1 MGSQS
6 PPTLRS
12 GLFGVCAV
20 GRTKS
25 LKPLVSVSLIGDSAN
40 QPLVSVSLIGDSA
53 NLQAATRLI
62 AEPASLKYFR

>member
-1 MGSQS
+1 MGSQL

-25 LKPLVSVSLIGDSAN
+25 LKPLVSVSLIGDSAK
-40 QPLVSVSLIGDSA
+40 V
-53 NLQAATRLI
+53 QAAKRLI
-62 AEPASLKYFR
+62 AEQASLKYFR

>member
-25 LKPLVSVSLIGDSAN
+25 LKPLVSVSLIGDSAK
-40 QPLVSVSLIGDSA
+40 V
-53 NLQAATRLI
+53 QAAKRLI
-62 AEPASLKYFR
+62 AEQASLKYFR

>member
-20 GRTKS
+20 ERTKS
-25 LKPLVSVSLIGDSAN
+25 LKPLVNVSRIGDSAK
-40 QPLVSVSLIGDSA
+40 V
-53 NLQAATRLI
+53 QAATRLI